1 MYKERLSY
9 LMTETKFCQ
18 NCMKLSRF
26 KKIPET
32 TYMVI
37 KSDLFFIFFLYM
49 IPRNLKQVG
58 IRNKCYPC
66 PAAAM
71 SLGPL
76 VAGKQT
82 LRGT

>member
-1 MYKERLSY
+1 
-9 LMTETKFCQ
+9 
-18 NCMKLSRF
+18 
-26 KKIPET
+26 
-32 TYMVI
+32 MVI